1 VTVPPSPARRPPDPP
16 LIDDAVLLRVPC
28 EDDAPAIAAACADP
42 EIARWVPIP
51 VPYTLA
57 DARDFLAV
65 VADGWTSGA
74 HATFAI
80 EDRANGTLAGMIGL
94 DRGTRPG
101 RASVGYWLAPRARGR
116 GLVTRAVRLLAAWA
130 FEDPALERLELMTLV
145 GNDASGRVA
154 IRSGFRRE
162 GILRRHLPFR
172 GRNVDAV
179 MYAAVRED
187 RLPPRPAATPAASAG
202 LPAALDPANRPPGDP
217 DDPAAAAG
225 GGAESLP
232 EALDAWDRA
241 SAAVGA
247 LAGVG
252 GPAATPL
259 AAEILDT
266 LREEVARRAAD
277 PPFLGPADAAD
288 RWDAVRLLL
297 ERLGLPEPAEPART
311 LVALGWDGNEV
322 DDMLAPFGP
331 DEARLVVA
339 TWLAASARVR
349 LLLAGRAP
357 GRDR

>member
-1 VTVPPSPARRPPDPP
+1 MTVPPGQLRRPPDPP
-16 LIDDAVLLRVPC
+16 LADDAVLLRVPG

-80 EDRANGTLAGMIGL
+80 EDRATGTLAGMIGL

-172 GRNVDAV
+172 GSNVDAV
-179 MYAAVRED
+179 MYAIVRED
-187 RLPPRPAATPAASAG
+187 RELPE
-202 LPAALDPANRPPGDP
+202 PP
-217 DDPAAAAG
+217 AAG

-232 EALDAWDRA
+232 DALDAWDRA

-247 LAGVG
+247 LAGIG

-277 PPFLGPADAAD
+277 PPVLDPADAAD

-297 ERLGLPEPAEPART
+297 ERLGVNEPTEPART
-311 LVALGWDGNEV
+311 LVTLGWDGNEL
-322 DDMLAPFGP
+322 DDLLAPFGP

-349 LLLAGRAP
+349 LLLAEQAG